1 MRKPS
6 KPSEA
11 WVMFHRLGPALL
23 VIAFVACSG
32 REARPRLWVLVSI
45 DTLRADHLGLY
56 GYERPTSPALDA
68 LAQESTVFEDAM
80 SSSPWTLPAHAT
92 LLTGL
97 YPSRHGLTSHE
108 RYLSSSLETLPQLFS
123 RAGFR
128 TAAVV
133 NSNNLSS
140 LFGLDRGFQKYRYVE
155 EIASRRDPSSEITDQ
170 AIEWV
175 REAGENPLF
184 LFLHYYDVHSD
195 YASLPEYEAEFL
207 RPYEG
212 IADGTTAQLAAHREG
227 KASLSA
233 ADASNLIDRYD
244 AGIRQMDAEIGR
256 FVGFLRGGSPQP
268 ERSASE
274 ASRGARAVGVG
285 PPGTDNSLWEKTLF
299 VLTSD
304 HGEEFF
310 EHGGVLH
317 GQTQYQE
324 VIRVPL
330 LVKGPGI
337 PEGRHVSTPVS
348 LVDIAPTLLSR
359 AGVEAPQGLDGVD
372 LTPLLSGDERPV
384 AERYLFS
391 EADHNNVEHDIT
403 RAVRYR
409 SFKLHFNRLSR
420 EYRLYDLARD
430 PAEATNIYDGE
441 KNAAAALSERLDRF
455 LSSERAEAPTRT
467 LTQEEIE
474 KLRSLGYLR

>member
-1 MRKPS
+1 
-6 KPSEA
+6 
-11 WVMFHRLGPALL
+11 MFRRLWLGAPL
-23 VIAFVACSG
+23 VLATLACGSG
-32 REARPRLWVLVSI
+32 KDRPRLVVLVSI

-56 GYERPTSPALDA
+56 GYDRPTSPVLDA
-68 LAQESTVFEDAM
+68 LSLESTVFEEAM
-80 SSSPWTLPAHAT
+80 SSSPWTLPAHAS

-108 RYLSSSLETLPQLFS
+108 RYLPSGLPTLSLLFS
-123 RAGFR
+123 QAGYR

-133 NSNNLSS
+133 NSHNLGPD
-140 LFGLDRGFQKYRYVE
+140 FGLDRGFQQYRYVE
-155 EIASRRDPSSEITDQ
+155 ESASRREPSRELTDQ
-170 AIEWV
+170 AIQWV
-175 REAGENPLF
+175 GEAGEKPLF

-195 YASLPEYEAEFL
+195 YASLPEHESDFL
-207 RPYEG
+207 RPYDG

-227 KASLSA
+227 KVSLSA
-233 ADASNLIDRYD
+233 EDAPNLIDRYD

-256 FVGFLRGGSPQP
+256 FLEFLR
-268 ERSASE
+268 ER
-274 ASRGARAVGVG
+274 
-285 PPGTDNSLWEKTLF
+285 DLWEDTLF

-324 VIRVPL
+324 VLHVPL

-337 PEGRHVSTPVS
+337 PRGRQVETPVS
-348 LVDIAPTLLSR
+348 LVDIAPTVLAR
-359 AGVEAPQGLDGVD
+359 AGIAVPEGLDGVD
-372 LTPLLSGDERPV
+372 IARLWNEGDREL
-384 AERYLFS
+384 EGRYLFS

-403 RAVRYR
+403 RAVRYK

-420 EYRLYDLARD
+420 EYRLYDLSRD
-430 PAEATNIYDGE
+430 PAEQEDLSAERGD
-441 KNAAAALSERLDRF
+441 AFAALSERLDRF
-455 LSSERAEAPTRT
+455 LLNERAEAPVRS
-467 LTQEEIE
+467 LTEEEIE

>member
-1 MRKPS
+1 MFRK
-6 KPSEA
+6 
-11 WVMFHRLGPALL
+11 LGLLALL
-23 VIAFVACSG
+23 TLASCV
-32 REARPRLWVLVSI
+32 EDERPRLVVLVSI

-56 GYERPTSPALDA
+56 GYDRGTSPNLDRLAL
-68 LAQESTVFEDAM
+68 ESTVFDQAM
-80 SSSPWTLPAHAT
+80 STSPWTLPAHAS

-108 RYLSSSLETLPQLFS
+108 RYLESSLATLPQLFS
-123 RAGFR
+123 KAGFR

-133 NSNNLSS
+133 NSHNLAPE
-140 LFGLDRGFQKYRYVE
+140 FGLDRGFEQYRYVE
-155 EIASRRDPSSEITDQ
+155 ERVDRREPSSEITDQ
-170 AIEWV
+170 AMEWV
-175 REAGENPLF
+175 RLAGGKPLF

-195 YASLPEYEAEFL
+195 YVSLAEFEEAFL

-212 IADGTTAQLAAHREG
+212 TADGSTAQLAAFREG
-227 KASLSA
+227 KALLSIS
-233 ADASNLIDRYD
+233 DAPNLVDRYD
-244 AGIRQMDAEIGR
+244 AGILQMDEEIGR
-256 FVGFLRGGSPQP
+256 FFDFLRK
-268 ERSASE
+268 ER
-274 ASRGARAVGVG
+274 
-285 PPGTDNSLWEKTLF
+285 LWESTLL

-324 VIRVPL
+324 VLRVPL
-330 LVKGPGI
+330 LIKGPSI
-337 PEGRHVSTPVS
+337 PAGRRVPNPVS
-348 LVDIAPTLLSR
+348 LIDVVPTLAAQLR
-359 AGVEAPQGLDGVD
+359 VAAPEELDGVD
-372 LTPLLSGDERPV
+372 LSPLWTGKGLEDRF
-384 AERYLFS
+384 LFS

-430 PAEATNIYDGE
+430 PSEQEDIAGGEEEAF
-441 KNAAAALSERLDRF
+441 AALTGRLEGF
-455 LSSERAEAPTRT
+455 LAAEKIEAPMRS
-467 LTQEEIE
+467 LSEEEIE

>member
-1 MRKPS
+1 
-6 KPSEA
+6 
-11 WVMFHRLGPALL
+11 MFRRLSLATSLTL
-23 VIAFVACSG
+23 ACLACGG
-32 REARPRLWVLVSI
+32 REERPRLVVLVSI

-56 GYERPTSPALDA
+56 GYERPTSPSLDA
-68 LAQESTVFEDAM
+68 LALESTVFDEAM

-108 RYLSSSLETLPQLFS
+108 RYLSSSLTTLAQVFS
-123 RAGFR
+123 RQGYR

-133 NSNNLSS
+133 NSHNLGPE
-140 LFGLDRGFQKYRYVE
+140 FGLDRGFQQYRYVE
-155 EIASRRDPSSEITDQ
+155 ERAERQEPSTEITDQ
-170 AIEWV
+170 AMEWV
-175 REAGENPLF
+175 KGAGETPLF

-195 YASLPEYEAEFL
+195 YASLPEYETELL
-207 RPYEG
+207 RPYDG
-212 IADGTTAQLAAHREG
+212 IADGSTAQLASYREG
-227 KASLSA
+227 KVSLSPS
-233 ADASNLIDRYD
+233 DAPNLIDRYD

-256 FVGFLRGGSPQP
+256 FLDFLR
-268 ERSASE
+268 ER
-274 ASRGARAVGVG
+274 G
-285 PPGTDNSLWEKTLF
+285 LWEDALF

-330 LVKGPGI
+330 LVKGPGV
-337 PEGRHVSTPVS
+337 PHGRRVPTPVS
-348 LVDIAPTLLSR
+348 LVDIAPTLLER
-359 AGVEAPQGLDGVD
+359 AGIAAPEGLDGVD
-372 LTPLLSGDERPV
+372 VALLWSEGDRELE
-384 AERYLFS
+384 ARYLFS

-403 RAVRYR
+403 RSVRYK

-420 EYRLYDLARD
+420 EYRIYDLSRD
-430 PAEATNIYDGE
+430 PAEQADVSADQ
-441 KNAAAALSERLDRF
+441 KQAFAALSERLDRF
-455 LSSERAEAPTRT
+455 IASDKMEAPVRA
-467 LTQEEIE
+467 LSEEEIE

>member
-1 MRKPS
+1 
-6 KPSEA
+6 
-11 WVMFHRLGPALL
+11 MFRRLWLGAPLALVTL
-23 VIAFVACSG
+23 ACGSG
-32 REARPRLWVLVSI
+32 DDIPRLAVLVSI

-56 GYERPTSPALDA
+56 GYGRPTTPVLDA
-68 LAQESTVFEDAM
+68 LALESAVFEEAM
-80 SSSPWTLPAHAT
+80 SSSPWTLPAHAS

-108 RYLSSSLETLPQLFS
+108 RYLSSDVTTLGQVFS
-123 RAGFR
+123 RAGYR

-133 NSNNLSS
+133 NSHNLGPE
-140 LFGLDRGFQKYRYVE
+140 FGLDRGFQQYRYLE
-155 EIASRRDPSSEITDQ
+155 ESVDQRKPSKEITDQ
-170 AIEWV
+170 AIRWV
-175 REAGENPLF
+175 WEAGEKSLF

-195 YASLPEYEAEFL
+195 YVSLPEFETDFL

-212 IADGTTAQLAAHREG
+212 NADGTTAQLAAYREG
-227 KASLSA
+227 KVSLSA
-233 ADASNLIDRYD
+233 ADAPNLIDRYD

-256 FVGFLRGGSPQP
+256 FLDFLR
-268 ERSASE
+268 ER
-274 ASRGARAVGVG
+274 G
-285 PPGTDNSLWEKTLF
+285 LWERTLF

-324 VIRVPL
+324 VLHVPL

-337 PEGRHVSTPVS
+337 PRGRRVSTPVS
-348 LVDIAPTLLSR
+348 LVDIAPTVLER
-359 AGVEAPQGLDGVD
+359 ARIAVPEGLDGVD
-372 LTPLLSGDERPV
+372 IARLWSEGDRKLE
-384 AERYLFS
+384 ARYLFS

-403 RAVRYR
+403 RSVRYK

-430 PAEATNIYDGE
+430 PMEQADLSSGREEAF
-441 KNAAAALSERLDRF
+441 AALSERLDRF
-455 LSSERAEAPTRT
+455 LANERAEAPVRS
-467 LTQEEIE
+467 LSEEEIE